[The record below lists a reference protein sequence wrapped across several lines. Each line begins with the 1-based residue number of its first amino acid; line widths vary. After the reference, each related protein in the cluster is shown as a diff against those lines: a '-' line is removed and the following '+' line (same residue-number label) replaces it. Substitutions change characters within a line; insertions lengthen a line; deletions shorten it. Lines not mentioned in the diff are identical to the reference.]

1 MATLARVKP
10 GLLREIESGL
20 ERDDAPMI
28 ARRVAEA
35 LGVNHAWLL
44 GHDDPGGTDR
54 VRVPVARSATLERV
68 ISAGNYADHAIA
80 VARDYRSATGRD
92 LDEAGWREMLE
103 ANEGWARDRAVRS
116 KLDELVTESSIDL
129 DAQVRA
135 EEALSSR

>member
-44 GHDDPGGTDR
+44 GHDDPVAQR
-54 VRVPVARSATLERV
+54 VASHLR
-68 ISAGNYADHAIA
+68 G
-80 VARDYRSATGRD
+80 
-92 LDEAGWREMLE
+92 
-103 ANEGWARDRAVRS
+103 
-116 KLDELVTESSIDL
+116 
-129 DAQVRA
+129 
-135 EEALSSR
+135 